1 MTVYLSKSDFKVA
14 RTCPTK
20 LYYRTLGYPSLRD
33 GDDYLELLADGG
45 YMVEQLAK
53 LLFPEG
59 REIGFLKDLA
69 GAAEETAAALR
80 AERAVLFEGTLI
92 SGGRLARADILVK
105 EGDTLKLIEV
115 KAKSFDSAADQQARA
130 RGKLNSFRG
139 ANHAIASEWR
149 PYLED
154 VTFQVGVLRE
164 LFPELKIAAYLMMPD
179 KARATSSVLFSNFT
193 IQQIRDPDT
202 GWTRMLAEYVGDA
215 ARLPEDHFLAL
226 VNVDAEVEL
235 LRDEVERAAALFV
248 ASLNPLPRK
257 LEAPRSHACKDC
269 EFRSNQADGRD
280 GFRECWGKLA
290 DVSPHLFDLYH
301 LGDIC
306 RTPDAPGSALIRSGA
321 VSLFDLKP
329 EQLVNS
335 SGAVGE
341 RQRRQRIQLD
351 YTARNEE
358 WFAPELL
365 RLVGAASYPLRFI
378 DFETSALAVPYH
390 PGMRPYETIAFQW
403 SCHTIA
409 EPGAEPEHAFWLN
422 EADSFPNL
430 AFADALREQV
440 SGPGTVFAWASHE
453 RTVLRLIAG
462 QIAESGRRQPEL
474 ERWLLALG
482 DQLVDLNAITLRH
495 YFHPLMKSST
505 SLKRVVDAIWQT
517 SPAMRRAWNR
527 YVKEVDGLILSP
539 YQALPALEISGRP
552 VVVSEGTAAVR
563 AYQALMHGVARQDF
577 SYHEQWKQLLLEY
590 CKLDTLAMVMVWRHW
605 CERASRRD

>member
-14 RTCPTK
+14 RSCPTK
-20 LYYRTLGYPSLRD
+20 LYYRMMGYPSLRD
-33 GDDYLELLADGG
+33 GDEYLELLADGG

-59 REIGFLKDLA
+59 REIGFLTDLA
-69 GAAEETAAALR
+69 GAAEETIAALQ

-92 SGGRLARADILVK
+92 SGGKLARADILVK
-105 EGDTLKLIEV
+105 DGDTLTLIEV
-115 KAKSFDSAADQQARA
+115 KAKSFDSAADEQARA

-139 ANHAIASEWR
+139 ANNAIASEWR

-164 LFPELKIAAYLMMPD
+164 LFPQLKITAFLMMPD
-179 KARATSSVLFSNFT
+179 KAKTTKSVLFSAFD
-193 IQQIRDPDT
+193 IREYRDPDS
-202 GWTRMLAEYVGDA
+202 GWARMLADYTGDA
-215 ARLPEDHFLAL
+215 ALLPEDHFLAL
-226 VNVDAEVEL
+226 VNVDAEVAL
-235 LRDEVERAAALFV
+235 LRDEVERSAALFI
-248 ASLNPLPRK
+248 ASLDPAPRR
-257 LEAPRSHACKDC
+257 LEAPRSHHCKDC
-269 EFRSNQADGRD
+269 EFRSNAVDGRD
-280 GFRECWGKLA
+280 GFRECWGRLA
-290 DVSPHLFDLYH
+290 DVTPHLFDLYH
-301 LGDIC
+301 LGEIC
-306 RTPDAPGSALIRSGA
+306 RTDDAPGSTLIRNGTI
-321 VSLFDLKP
+321 SLFDLKP

-335 SGAVGE
+335 SGKVGE
-341 RQRRQRIQLD
+341 RQRRQRIQLE
-351 YTARNEE
+351 YTARSEE

-390 PGMRPYETIAFQW
+390 PGMRPYETVAFQW

-422 EADSFPNL
+422 ETDSFPNL
-430 AFADALREQV
+430 AFAESLREQLR
-440 SGPGTVFAWASHE
+440 GPGTVFAWATHE

-462 QIAESGRRQPEL
+462 QIADSGARQPEL

-482 DQLVDLNAITLRH
+482 DQLVDLNALTLRH

-517 SPAMRRAWNR
+517 SPAIRRAWIQ
-527 YVKEVDGLILSP
+527 YVKEADGLILSP

-605 CERASRRD
+605 GERASKGD